1 VNTLSRKTIEME
13 IERLINLLD
22 TIDGDPDYE
31 TEDGSD
37 QDVNRL
43 SLNPAWQ
50 RPAKRL
56 RRAA

>member
-1 VNTLSRKTIEME
+1 MSRREIEDT
-13 IERLINLLD
+13 IERLIAMLD
-22 TIDGDPDYE
+22 QMDEDAE
-31 TEDGSD
+31 CEAEDGVD